1 MDLNTIAEVAR
12 PDRSGGGID
21 WRDGDA
27 FLAGG
32 TWLFSEPQPH
42 LRRLIDLHALGWTS
56 LTVSEQG
63 LEIAATCE
71 IAKLA
76 ALSAPPEWKAA
87 PLIGEC
93 CRSFLSSFKIWNTA
107 TVGGNI
113 CMSLPA
119 GPMISL
125 AVALEGVCTLIA
137 LDGRERRVSVEDFV
151 TGNHRNVLQRGD
163 LLRRIELPASAL
175 RKRFCFRRLS
185 LTHLGRSTAL
195 LVGTLDPKDGVFM
208 LTVSASTERPLRFKF
223 AEIPKSDD
231 LRARL
236 EHQIPQ
242 FFDDVHGTPEYRKHI
257 TFHLAEEIRREIS
270 QKVNA

>member
-42 LRRLIDLHALGWTS
+42 LRRLIDLHALGWTP

-76 ALSAPPEWKAA
+76 ALSTPPEWTAA

-93 CRSFLSSFKIWNTA
+93 CRSFLSSFKIWNFIFQKLVSTID
-107 TVGGNI
+107 G
-113 CMSLPA
+113 SLEFIGYSRFFRWYSRPELNWDQRFRKPLLYPFELREQGTHGQSFQSA
-119 GPMISL
+119 G
-125 AVALEGVCTLIA
+125 
-137 LDGRERRVSVEDFV
+137 
-151 TGNHRNVLQRGD
+151 
-163 LLRRIELPASAL
+163 
-175 RKRFCFRRLS
+175 
-185 LTHLGRSTAL
+185 
-195 LVGTLDPKDGVFM
+195 
-208 LTVSASTERPLRFKF
+208 
-223 AEIPKSDD
+223 
-231 LRARL
+231 ARY
-236 EHQIPQ
+236 E
-242 FFDDVHGTPEYRKHI
+242 V
-257 TFHLAEEIRREIS
+257 
-270 QKVNA
+270 